1 MSASPMVVM
10 YVPSLDRR
18 WLDPAVTPFLS
29 RCLAEHGAV
38 ELATHPSTELLPA
51 LVTGAWPHGHKCWQV
66 RRRPGASGKS
76 RSVTQKIIDALPDR
90 LTTTAACLRHLFDKS
105 DDLPTIEPRRRRQL
119 ESVRVKMQRRQGG
132 DQRDLVFDH
141 APSLFSELGD
151 DSRYRT
157 VFSLDGLPDGLAS
170 LIDGGVALDFI
181 ELYTLDLFCHWN
193 ADRTEALNQRLAE
206 TDTLIAGASARAHEL
221 GVDPLLVVDHGH
233 EVVTRTIDLPR
244 LLRESGVPRDEYLY
258 FAEVGNARFW
268 FDTDRAREQL
278 EATLRQLD
286 GATYLTNEQMAEY
299 HVTFDRA
306 EGFGD
311 GYLISDAGTALF
323 PHDFYHPLVNAY
335 MARKT
340 SEQAPRKTSPVHR
353 GNHGGLP
360 GAHPCDVG
368 YLLPLGEGVRP
379 TAERGELIDV
389 APTVLSL
396 MGRDVPAAMRG
407 ARVLRRESVGR

>member
-1 MSASPMVVM
+1 MSASKLLVL

-18 WLDPAVTPFLS
+18 WLAPQVTPFLS
-29 RCLAEHGAV
+29 RCLTNNGAV

-51 LVTGAWPHGHKCWQV
+51 LVTGAWPHEHKCWQV
-66 RRRPGASGKS
+66 RRKPIRPRTAM
-76 RSVTQKIIDALPDR
+76 QKIVDVLPDR
-90 LTTTAACLRHLFDKS
+90 LTTTAACLRHLVDKS

-119 ESVRVKMQRRQGG
+119 ESIRVKMQRRQGG
-132 DQRDLVFDH
+132 NQRDLHFEH
-141 APSLFSELGD
+141 APSLFSELGR

-157 VFSLDGLPDGLAS
+157 VFSLDGLDDGLAS
-170 LIDGGVALDFI
+170 LVDGTVALDFI

-193 ADRTEALNQRLAE
+193 IDHREALQARLAE
-206 TDTLIAGASARAHEL
+206 TDALIAGACEKAEAL
-221 GVDPLLVVDHGH
+221 GIDPLLVVDHGH
-233 EVVTRTIDLPR
+233 EAVTRTIDLPKV
-244 LLRESGVPRDEYLY
+244 LRDSGVPKHEYLY

-268 FDTDRAREQL
+268 YDTDRARQTL
-278 EATLRQLD
+278 EDALRQID
-286 GATYLTNEQMAEY
+286 GATYLTHHEMAEH
-299 HVTFDRA
+299 HVAFDVA

-311 GYLISDAGTALF
+311 GYLISDAGRALF

-360 GAHPCDVG
+360 GQHPCDVG
-368 YLLPLGEGVRP
+368 YFLPLGAGLQP
-379 TAERGELIDV
+379 TADRGELIDV

-396 MGRDVPAAMRG
+396 IKRDVPAAMRG
-407 ARVLRRESVGR
+407 AKVLRRG